1 MIFLLL
7 LASFMAYAVT
17 CLQGNVFSKPIVD
30 VLNFDVNLY
39 SNKIRIKVRGSKFL
53 HFSERLTVSPVLV

>member
-7 LASFMAYAVT
+7 LASFMANAVT
-17 CLQGNVFSKPIVD
+17 CLQGNVISKPVVD
-30 VLNFDVNLY
+30 ILNFETNSY
-39 SNKIRIKVRGSKFL
+39 SNKIWITVRGSKFL